1 MFFNSLFHNS
11 LKVLPIFLFFIFI
24 TPVILVLFSLFNGY
38 SDNWFHLY
46 NYVLSEYII
55 NSIFLILGVSFFVVL
70 IGVLSSWL
78 VTNYDFFGKSFFEW
92 ALILPLAVPPY
103 ILAYTFTEIF
113 DTYGSANNLLNSIFL
128 FDEKK
133 VFFPSVRN
141 IYGAIAVFSFTL
153 YPYVYLVS
161 RMAFVNQS
169 ISIIEAGRILGLSRV
184 GAFFKLSIPLIR
196 PAIFAGLALVIME
209 TLSDFGAVEHFAIAT
224 FTTGIFRT
232 WYGMYDLNTA
242 MQLASLLLI
251 FVTIFLIFE
260 RLSRKKAAFVS
271 SNSLYKKHKVMK
283 LKGSYSFFAMLF
295 CLIPVFIGFILPII
309 ELINWTINYKLD
321 FFNRDFLKSAFN
333 SLLLALIAAFLC
345 TMIAF
350 LINFTARYQGN
361 KLLSFLSS
369 TLMLGYAVPGLILAI
384 GITQLLTI
392 IDNSF
397 NLFTI
402 DIVLTGSLIGLII
415 AYIIKS
421 YALSNSTIESGFQRI
436 SNSLDDISKTLN
448 ISGIKLM
455 YKIHFPL
462 LRTGLLT
469 STLLVGSEV
478 IKELPATLILR
489 PFNFE
494 TLAVSAYNYAS
505 EERMYEAAAP
515 SIAIVIVGLLPIIIL
530 SRMIKNSRPGE
541 TLWQKRLV

>member
-24 TPVILVLFSLFNGY
+24 TPVILVLSSLFNGY

-113 DTYGSANNLLNSIFL
+113 DTYGSANTLLSNIFL

-232 WYGMYDLNTA
+232 WHGMYDLNTA

-251 FVTIFLIFE
+251 FVTIFLVFE

-295 CLIPVFIGFILPII
+295 CLIPVFVGFILPII

-469 STLLVGSEV
+469 SILLVGSEV

-541 TLWQKRLV
+541 TLW

>member
-1 MFFNSLFHNS
+1 MFLNSLFHNS

-24 TPVILVLFSLFNGY
+24 APIILVLSSLFYGY

-78 VTNYDFFGKSFFEW
+78 VTNFDFFGKSFFEW

-113 DTYGSANNLLNSIFL
+113 DTYGSANTLLSNIFL

-133 VFFPSVRN
+133 IFFPSVRN

-169 ISIIEAGRILGLSRV
+169 ISIIVAGRILGLSRV

-251 FVTIFLIFE
+251 FVTIFLVFE
-260 RLSRKKAAFVS
+260 RFSRKKAAFVS

-384 GITQLLTI
+384 GITQLFTI

-397 NLFTI
+397 YLFRI
-402 DIVLTGSLIGLII
+402 DIILTGSLIGLII

-436 SNSLDDISKTLN
+436 SNSFDDVSKTLN

-455 YKIHFPL
+455 YKIHLPL

-469 STLLVGSEV
+469 SILLVGSEV

-541 TLWQKRLV
+541 TLW

>member
-24 TPVILVLFSLFNGY
+24 TPIILVLSSLFYGY

-92 ALILPLAVPPY
+92 ALILPLAIPPY

-113 DTYGSANNLLNSIFL
+113 DTYGSANTLLNNIFL

-184 GAFFKLSIPLIR
+184 EAFFKLSIPLIR
-196 PAIFAGLALVIME
+196 PAILAGLALVIME

-251 FVTIFLIFE
+251 FVTIFLVFE

-271 SNSLYKKHKVMK
+271 SNSLYKKHKVIK

-321 FFNRDFLKSAFN
+321 FFNRDFLKSSFN
-333 SLLLALIAAFLC
+333 SLLLALITAFLC
-345 TMIAF
+345 TIIAF

-384 GITQLLTI
+384 GITQLLII

-397 NLFTI
+397 NLFKI

-421 YALSNSTIESGFQRI
+421 YALSNSTIESGFQRV
-436 SNSLDDISKTLN
+436 SNSLDDVSKTLN

-469 STLLVGSEV
+469 SILLVGSEV

-541 TLWQKRLV
+541 ILW

>member
-1 MFFNSLFHNS
+1 MFYNSLFEYS
-11 LKVLPIFLFFIFI
+11 LKILPIFLFLLFVA
-24 TPVILVLFSLFNGY
+24 PVILVLSSLFYGY
-38 SDNWFHLY
+38 SENWFHLY
-46 NYVLSEYII
+46 NYVLSEYVI
-55 NSIFLILGVSFFVVL
+55 NSIFLIIGVSFFVVL

-78 VTNYDFFGKSFFEW
+78 VTNYDFAGKSFFEW

-113 DTYGSANNLLNSIFL
+113 DTYGSANILLNNIFL
-128 FDEKK
+128 LEDKK
-133 VFFPSVRN
+133 VFFPNVRN

-161 RMAFVNQS
+161 RMAFINQS
-169 ISIIEAGRILGLSRV
+169 ISIIEAGRVLGLSRV

-232 WYGMYDLNTA
+232 WFGMYDLHTA

-251 FVTIFLIFE
+251 FVTVFLVIE
-260 RLSRKKAAFVS
+260 RISRRKASFVS
-271 SNSLYKKHKVMK
+271 RNSLYKKYDIIK
-283 LKGSYSFFAMLF
+283 LKGYKNFFAMLF
-295 CLIPVFIGFILPII
+295 CFTPIFMGFILPII
-309 ELINWTINYKLD
+309 ELLNWTINYKLD
-321 FFNRDFLKSAFN
+321 FFNIDFLESSFN
-333 SLLLALIAAFLC
+333 SLLLAIIAALLC
-345 TMIAF
+345 TMISF
-350 LINFTARYQGN
+350 LINFSIRFQGN
-361 KLLSFLSS
+361 KFLLSLSS

-384 GITQLLTI
+384 GITQLLTFL
-392 IDNSF
+392 DNYIEFFKF
-397 NLFTI
+397 NLI
-402 DIVLTGSLIGLII
+402 LTGSLIGLII

-421 YALSNSTIESGFQRI
+421 YALSNSTIEASFQRV
-436 SNSLDDISKTLN
+436 SSSLDDVSKTLS

-462 LRTGLLT
+462 VKTGLLT
-469 STLLVGSEV
+469 SILLVGSEV

-515 SIAIVIVGLLPIIIL
+515 SIAIVIIGLLPIIIL
-530 SRMIKNSRPGE
+530 SRMIKSSRPGE
-541 TLWQKRLV
+541 ALW

>member
-1 MFFNSLFHNS
+1 MFLNSLFHYS

-24 TPVILVLFSLFNGY
+24 APIILVLSSLFYGY

-78 VTNYDFFGKSFFEW
+78 VTNYDFFGKSFFDW

-113 DTYGSANNLLNSIFL
+113 DTYGSANTLLSNIFL

-251 FVTIFLIFE
+251 FVTIFLVFE
-260 RLSRKKAAFVS
+260 RFSRKKAAFVS

-295 CLIPVFIGFILPII
+295 CL
-309 ELINWTINYKLD
+309 
-321 FFNRDFLKSAFN
+321 
-333 SLLLALIAAFLC
+333 
-345 TMIAF
+345 
-350 LINFTARYQGN
+350 TARYQGN

-384 GITQLLTI
+384 GITQLFTI

-397 NLFTI
+397 YLFRI
-402 DIVLTGSLIGLII
+402 DIILTGSLIGLII

-436 SNSLDDISKTLN
+436 SNSFDDVSKTFN

-455 YKIHFPL
+455 YKIHLPL

-469 STLLVGSEV
+469 SILLVGSEV

-505 EERMYEAAAP
+505 EERM
-515 SIAIVIVGLLPIIIL
+515 
-530 SRMIKNSRPGE
+530 
-541 TLWQKRLV
+541 

>member
-1 MFFNSLFHNS
+1 MFFNSLFHNF

-24 TPVILVLFSLFNGY
+24 TPVILVLSSLFNGY

-251 FVTIFLIFE
+251 FVTIFLVFE

-541 TLWQKRLV
+541 TLW

>member
-24 TPVILVLFSLFNGY
+24 TPIILVLSSLFYGY

-113 DTYGSANNLLNSIFL
+113 DTYGSANTLLNNIFL

-251 FVTIFLIFE
+251 FVTIFLVFE

-321 FFNRDFLKSAFN
+321 FFNRDFLKSSFN
-333 SLLLALIAAFLC
+333 SLLLALITAFLC
-345 TMIAF
+345 TIIAF

-384 GITQLLTI
+384 GITQLLII

-397 NLFTI
+397 NLFKI

-421 YALSNSTIESGFQRI
+421 YALSNSTIESGFQRV
-436 SNSLDDISKTLN
+436 SNSLDDVSKTLN

-469 STLLVGSEV
+469 SILLVGSEV

-541 TLWQKRLV
+541 ILW

>member
-24 TPVILVLFSLFNGY
+24 TPVILVLSSLFNGY

-78 VTNYDFFGKSFFEW
+78 VSNYDFFGKSFFEW

-113 DTYGSANNLLNSIFL
+113 DTYGSANTLLSNIFL

-251 FVTIFLIFE
+251 FVTIFLVFE

-397 NLFTI
+397 NFFTI

-469 STLLVGSEV
+469 SILLVGSEV

-541 TLWQKRLV
+541 TLW

>member
-113 DTYGSANNLLNSIFL
+113 DTYGSANTLLSNIFL

-251 FVTIFLIFE
+251 FVTIFLVFE

-295 CLIPVFIGFILPII
+295 CLIPVFVGFILPII

-321 FFNRDFLKSAFN
+321 FFNKDFLKSAFN

-369 TLMLGYAVPGLILAI
+369 TLLLGYAVPGLILAI

-448 ISGIKLM
+448 ISGIRLM

-469 STLLVGSEV
+469 SILLVGSEV

-541 TLWQKRLV
+541 TLW

>member
-24 TPVILVLFSLFNGY
+24 TPVILVLSSLFNGY

-113 DTYGSANNLLNSIFL
+113 DTYGSANTLLSNIFL

-251 FVTIFLIFE
+251 FVTIFLVFE

-295 CLIPVFIGFILPII
+295 CLIPVFVGFILPII

-469 STLLVGSEV
+469 SILLVGSEV
-478 IKELPATLILR
+478 IKELPAPLILR

-541 TLWQKRLV
+541 TLW

>member
-11 LKVLPIFLFFIFI
+11 LKILPIFLFFIFI
-24 TPVILVLFSLFNGY
+24 TPVIFVLSSLFNEY

-113 DTYGSANNLLNSIFL
+113 DTYGSANTLLNNIFL

-251 FVTIFLIFE
+251 FVTIFLVFE

-295 CLIPVFIGFILPII
+295 CLIPVFFGFILPII

-333 SLLLALIAAFLC
+333 SLLLALIVAFLC

-402 DIVLTGSLIGLII
+402 NIVLTGSLIGLII

-541 TLWQKRLV
+541 TLW

>member
-1 MFFNSLFHNS
+1 MFLNSFFHNS

-24 TPVILVLFSLFNGY
+24 APIILVLSSLFYGY

-78 VTNYDFFGKSFFEW
+78 VTNFDFFGKSFFEW

-113 DTYGSANNLLNSIFL
+113 DTYGSANTLLSNIFL

-251 FVTIFLIFE
+251 FVTIFLVFE

-295 CLIPVFIGFILPII
+295 CLIPVFVGFILPII

-469 STLLVGSEV
+469 SILLVGSEV

-541 TLWQKRLV
+541 TLW

>member
-24 TPVILVLFSLFNGY
+24 TPVILVLSSLFNGY

-113 DTYGSANNLLNSIFL
+113 DTYGSANTLLSNIFL

-251 FVTIFLIFE
+251 FVTIFLVFE

-295 CLIPVFIGFILPII
+295 CLIPVFVGFILPII

-541 TLWQKRLV
+541 TLW

>member
-1 MFFNSLFHNS
+1 MFFNSLFHNF

-24 TPVILVLFSLFNGY
+24 TPVILVLSSLFNGY

-113 DTYGSANNLLNSIFL
+113 DTYGSANTLLNNIFL

-251 FVTIFLIFE
+251 FVTIFLVFE

-541 TLWQKRLV
+541 TLW

>member
-1 MFFNSLFHNS
+1 MFYNSLFEYS
-11 LKVLPIFLFFIFI
+11 LKILPIFLFLLFVA
-24 TPVILVLFSLFNGY
+24 PVILVLSSLFYGY
-38 SDNWFHLY
+38 SENWFHLY

-55 NSIFLILGVSFFVVL
+55 NSIFLIIGVSFFVVL

-78 VTNYDFFGKSFFEW
+78 VTNYDFAGKSFFEW

-113 DTYGSANNLLNSIFL
+113 DTYGSANIFLNNIFL
-128 FDEKK
+128 FEDKK
-133 VFFPSVRN
+133 VFFPNVRN

-161 RMAFVNQS
+161 RMAFINQS
-169 ISIIEAGRILGLSRV
+169 ISIIEAGRVLGLSRV

-232 WYGMYDLNTA
+232 WFGMYDLHTA

-251 FVTIFLIFE
+251 FVTVFLVIE
-260 RLSRKKAAFVS
+260 RISRKKASFVS
-271 SNSLYKKHKVMK
+271 RNSLYKKYDIIK
-283 LKGSYSFFAMLF
+283 LKGYKNFFAMLF
-295 CLIPVFIGFILPII
+295 CFTPIFMGFILPII
-309 ELINWTINYKLD
+309 ELLNWTINYKLD
-321 FFNRDFLKSAFN
+321 FFNIDFLESSFN
-333 SLLLALIAAFLC
+333 SLLLAIIAALLC
-345 TMIAF
+345 TMISF
-350 LINFTARYQGN
+350 LINFSIRFQGN
-361 KLLSFLSS
+361 KFLSSLSS

-384 GITQLLTI
+384 GITQLLTFL
-392 IDNSF
+392 DNYIEFFKF
-397 NLFTI
+397 NLI
-402 DIVLTGSLIGLII
+402 LTGSLIGLII

-421 YALSNSTIESGFQRI
+421 YALSNSTIEASFQRV
-436 SNSLDDISKTLN
+436 SSSLDDVSKTLN

-462 LRTGLLT
+462 VKTGLLT
-469 STLLVGSEV
+469 SILLVGSEV

-515 SIAIVIVGLLPIIIL
+515 SIAIVIIGLLPIIIL
-530 SRMIKNSRPGE
+530 SRMIKTSRPGE
-541 TLWQKRLV
+541 ALW

>member
-1 MFFNSLFHNS
+1 MFFNSLFHNF
-11 LKVLPIFLFFIFI
+11 LKFLPIFLFFIFI
-24 TPVILVLFSLFNGY
+24 TPVILVLSSLFNGY

-251 FVTIFLIFE
+251 FVTIFLVFE

-295 CLIPVFIGFILPII
+295 CLIPVFFGFILPII

-455 YKIHFPL
+455 CKIHFPL

-541 TLWQKRLV
+541 TLW

>member
-1 MFFNSLFHNS
+1 MFYNSLFEYS
-11 LKVLPIFLFFIFI
+11 LKILPIFLFLLFVA
-24 TPVILVLFSLFNGY
+24 PVILVLSSLFYGY
-38 SDNWFHLY
+38 SENWFHLY

-55 NSIFLILGVSFFVVL
+55 NSIFLIIGVSFFVVL

-78 VTNYDFFGKSFFEW
+78 VTNYDFAGKSFFEW

-113 DTYGSANNLLNSIFL
+113 DTYGSANIFLNNIFL
-128 FDEKK
+128 FEDKK
-133 VFFPSVRN
+133 VFFPNVRN

-161 RMAFVNQS
+161 RMAFINQS
-169 ISIIEAGRILGLSRV
+169 ISIIEAGRVLGLSRV

-232 WYGMYDLNTA
+232 WFGMYDLHTA

-251 FVTIFLIFE
+251 FVTVFLVIE
-260 RLSRKKAAFVS
+260 RISRKKASFVS
-271 SNSLYKKHKVMK
+271 RNSLYKKYDIIK
-283 LKGSYSFFAMLF
+283 LKGYKNFFAMLF
-295 CLIPVFIGFILPII
+295 CFTPIFMGFILPII
-309 ELINWTINYKLD
+309 ELLNWTINYKLD
-321 FFNRDFLKSAFN
+321 FFNIDFLESSFN
-333 SLLLALIAAFLC
+333 SLLLAIIAALLC
-345 TMIAF
+345 TMISF
-350 LINFTARYQGN
+350 LINFSIRFQGN
-361 KLLSFLSS
+361 KFLSSLSS

-384 GITQLLTI
+384 GITQLLTFL
-392 IDNSF
+392 DNYIEFFKF
-397 NLFTI
+397 NFI
-402 DIVLTGSLIGLII
+402 LTGSLIGLII

-421 YALSNSTIESGFQRI
+421 YALSNSTIEASFQRV
-436 SNSLDDISKTLN
+436 SSSLDDVSKTLN

-462 LRTGLLT
+462 VKTGLLT
-469 STLLVGSEV
+469 SILLVGSEV

-515 SIAIVIVGLLPIIIL
+515 SIAIVIIGLLPIIIL
-530 SRMIKNSRPGE
+530 SRMIKSSRPGE
-541 TLWQKRLV
+541 ALW

>member
-24 TPVILVLFSLFNGY
+24 TPVILVLSSLFNGY

-113 DTYGSANNLLNSIFL
+113 DTYGSANTLLSNIFL

-251 FVTIFLIFE
+251 FVTIFLVFE
-260 RLSRKKAAFVS
+260 RFSRKKAAFVS
-271 SNSLYKKHKVMK
+271 SNSLYKKHKVVK

-295 CLIPVFIGFILPII
+295 CLIPVFVGFILPII

-469 STLLVGSEV
+469 SILLVGSEV

-541 TLWQKRLV
+541 TLW

>member
-24 TPVILVLFSLFNGY
+24 TPVILVLSSLFNGY

-251 FVTIFLIFE
+251 FVTIFLVFE

-541 TLWQKRLV
+541 TLW

>member
-11 LKVLPIFLFFIFI
+11 LKILPIFLFFIFI
-24 TPVILVLFSLFNGY
+24 TPVILVLSSLFNEY

-113 DTYGSANNLLNSIFL
+113 DTYGSANTLLNNIFL

-153 YPYVYLVS
+153 YPYVYLAS

-251 FVTIFLIFE
+251 FVTIFLVLE

-295 CLIPVFIGFILPII
+295 CLIPVFFGFILPII

-333 SLLLALIAAFLC
+333 SLLLALIVAFLC

-402 DIVLTGSLIGLII
+402 NIVLTGSLIGLII

-541 TLWQKRLV
+541 TLW

>member
-1 MFFNSLFHNS
+1 MFFNSLFHNF

-24 TPVILVLFSLFNGY
+24 TPVILVLSSLFNGY

-251 FVTIFLIFE
+251 FVTIFLVFE

-469 STLLVGSEV
+469 SILLVGSEV

-541 TLWQKRLV
+541 TLW

>member
-24 TPVILVLFSLFNGY
+24 TPVILVLSSLFNGY

-113 DTYGSANNLLNSIFL
+113 DTYGSANTLLSNIFL

-251 FVTIFLIFE
+251 FVTIFLVFE
-260 RLSRKKAAFVS
+260 RFSRKKAAFVS

-295 CLIPVFIGFILPII
+295 CLIPVFVGFILPII

-436 SNSLDDISKTLN
+436 SNSLDDVSKTLN

-469 STLLVGSEV
+469 SILLVGSEV

-541 TLWQKRLV
+541 TLW

>member
-1 MFFNSLFHNS
+1 MFFNSFFHNS
-11 LKVLPIFLFFIFI
+11 LKILPIFLFFIFI
-24 TPVILVLFSLFNGY
+24 APIILVLSSLFYGY

-113 DTYGSANNLLNSIFL
+113 DTYGSANTLLSNIFL

-133 VFFPSVRN
+133 IFFPSVRN

-251 FVTIFLIFE
+251 FVTIFLVFE

-397 NLFTI
+397 NLFRI
-402 DIVLTGSLIGLII
+402 DIILTGSLIGLII
-415 AYIIKS
+415 AVI
-421 YALSNSTIESGFQRI
+421 NFI
-436 SNSLDDISKTLN
+436 S
-448 ISGIKLM
+448 
-455 YKIHFPL
+455 PL
-462 LRTGLLT
+462 FRH
-469 STLLVGSEV
+469 
-478 IKELPATLILR
+478 
-489 PFNFE
+489 
-494 TLAVSAYNYAS
+494 
-505 EERMYEAAAP
+505 
-515 SIAIVIVGLLPIIIL
+515 
-530 SRMIKNSRPGE
+530 
-541 TLWQKRLV
+541 

>member
-24 TPVILVLFSLFNGY
+24 TPVILVLSSLFNGY
-38 SDNWFHLY
+38 SNNWFHLY

-113 DTYGSANNLLNSIFL
+113 DTYGSANTLLSNIFL

-251 FVTIFLIFE
+251 FVTIFLVFE

-283 LKGSYSFFAMLF
+283 LKGSYSLFAMLF
-295 CLIPVFIGFILPII
+295 CLIPVFVGFILPII

-469 STLLVGSEV
+469 SILLVGSEV

-541 TLWQKRLV
+541 TLW

>member
-1 MFFNSLFHNS
+1 MFFNSLFHNF

-24 TPVILVLFSLFNGY
+24 TPVILVLSSLFNGY

-113 DTYGSANNLLNSIFL
+113 DTYGSANTLLSNIFL

-251 FVTIFLIFE
+251 FVTIFLVFE

-295 CLIPVFIGFILPII
+295 CLIPVFVGFILPII

-421 YALSNSTIESGFQRI
+421 YALSNSTIQSGFQRI

-469 STLLVGSEV
+469 SILLVGSEV

-541 TLWQKRLV
+541 TLW

>member
-1 MFFNSLFHNS
+1 MFYNSLFEKL
-11 LKVLPIFLFFIFI
+11 LKILPIFLFLIFV
-24 TPVILVLFSLFNGY
+24 TPVILVLSSLFYGY

-55 NSIFLILGVSFFVVL
+55 NSIFLIIGVSFFVVL
-70 IGVLSSWL
+70 IGVFSSWL
-78 VTNYDFFGKSFFEW
+78 VTYYDFVGKSFFEW

-113 DTYGSANNLLNSIFL
+113 DTYGSANVLLNNIFL
-128 FDEKK
+128 LDDKK
-133 VFFPSVRN
+133 IFFPNVRN

-161 RMAFVNQS
+161 RMAFINQS

-184 GAFFKLSIPLIR
+184 EAFFKLSIPLIR

-209 TLSDFGAVEHFAIAT
+209 TLSDFGAVEHFAIPT

-242 MQLASLLLI
+242 MQLSSLLLV
-251 FVTIFLIFE
+251 FVIIFLVIE
-260 RLSRKKAAFVS
+260 RISRKKASFVS
-271 SNSLYKKHKVMK
+271 SNSLYKKYNVIK
-283 LKGSYSFFAMLF
+283 LKGYNNLFAMLF
-295 CLIPVFIGFILPII
+295 CFIPIFMGFILPIT
-309 ELINWTINYKLD
+309 ELLNWTINYKLD
-321 FFNRDFLKSAFN
+321 FFNKDFLESSFN
-333 SLLLALIAAFLC
+333 SLLLAVIAALLC
-345 TMIAF
+345 TMISF
-350 LINFTARYQGN
+350 LINFSARFHGN
-361 KLLSFLSS
+361 KFLSFLSS

-384 GITQLLTI
+384 GITQLLTFL
-392 IDNSF
+392 DNYIEFF
-397 NLFTI
+397 NFNFI
-402 DIVLTGSLIGLII
+402 LTGSLIGLMI

-421 YALSNSTIESGFQRI
+421 YALSNSTIEAGFQRV
-436 SNSLDDISKTLN
+436 SSSLDDVSKTLN

-455 YKIHFPL
+455 YKIHLPL
-462 LRTGLLT
+462 VKTGLLT
-469 STLLVGSEV
+469 SILLVGSEV

-515 SIAIVIVGLLPIIIL
+515 SIAIVMVGLLPIIIL
-530 SRMIKNSRPGE
+530 SRMIKSSRPGE
-541 TLWQKRLV
+541 ALW

>member
-1 MFFNSLFHNS
+1 MFLNSLFHNS

-24 TPVILVLFSLFNGY
+24 APIILVLSSLFYGY

-113 DTYGSANNLLNSIFL
+113 DTYGSANTLLSNIFL

-133 VFFPSVRN
+133 IFFPSVRN

-251 FVTIFLIFE
+251 FVTIFLVFE
-260 RLSRKKAAFVS
+260 RFSRKKAAFVS

-384 GITQLLTI
+384 GITQLFTI

-397 NLFTI
+397 YLFRI
-402 DIVLTGSLIGLII
+402 DIILTGSLIGLII

-436 SNSLDDISKTLN
+436 SNSIDDVSKTFN

-455 YKIHFPL
+455 YKIHLPL

-469 STLLVGSEV
+469 SILLVGSEV

-541 TLWQKRLV
+541 TLW

>member
-1 MFFNSLFHNS
+1 MFYNSLFESS
-11 LKVLPIFLFFIFI
+11 LKILPIFLFLLFVA
-24 TPVILVLFSLFNGY
+24 PVIIVLSSLFYGY
-38 SDNWFHLY
+38 SENWFHLY
-46 NYVLSEYII
+46 NYVISEYII
-55 NSIFLILGVSFFVVL
+55 NSIFLIIGVSFFVVL

-78 VTNYDFFGKSFFEW
+78 VTHYNFAGKSFFEW

-113 DTYGSANNLLNSIFL
+113 DTYGSANILLNNIFL
-128 FDEKK
+128 FEDKK
-133 VFFPSVRN
+133 VFFPNVRN

-161 RMAFVNQS
+161 RMAFINQS
-169 ISIIEAGRILGLSRV
+169 ISIIEAGRVLGLSRL
-184 GAFFKLSIPLIR
+184 GAFFKLSIPLVR

-232 WYGMYDLNTA
+232 WFGMYDLNTA

-251 FVTIFLIFE
+251 FVTVFLVIE
-260 RLSRKKAAFVS
+260 RISRREVSFVS
-271 SNSLYKKHKVMK
+271 SNSLYKKYDIIELRGYKN
-283 LKGSYSFFAMLF
+283 FFAMLF
-295 CLIPVFIGFILPII
+295 CFTPIFMGFILPIT
-309 ELINWTINYKLD
+309 ELLNWTINYKLD
-321 FFNRDFLKSAFN
+321 FFNIDFLESSFN
-333 SLLLALIAAFLC
+333 SLLLAIITALLC
-345 TMIAF
+345 TMISF
-350 LINFTARYQGN
+350 LINFSSRFQSN
-361 KLLSFLSS
+361 KFLSSLSS

-384 GITQLLTI
+384 GITQLLTFL
-392 IDNSF
+392 DNYIEFLKF
-397 NLFTI
+397 NFI
-402 DIVLTGSLIGLII
+402 LTGSLIGLII

-421 YALSNSTIESGFQRI
+421 YALSNSTIEASFQRV
-436 SNSLDDISKTLN
+436 SSSLDDVSKTLN
-448 ISGIKLM
+448 ISGMKLM

-462 LRTGLLT
+462 VKTGLLT
-469 STLLVGSEV
+469 SILLVGSEV

-515 SIAIVIVGLLPIIIL
+515 SIAIVAVGLLPIIIL
-530 SRMIKNSRPGE
+530 SRMIKSSRPGGA
-541 TLWQKRLV
+541 L

>member
-1 MFFNSLFHNS
+1 MFYNSLFENS
-11 LKVLPIFLFFIFI
+11 LKILPIFLFLLFV
-24 TPVILVLFSLFNGY
+24 TPLILILSSLFYGY
-38 SDNWFHLY
+38 SENWFHLY
-46 NYVLSEYII
+46 NYGLSEYII
-55 NSIFLILGVSFFVVL
+55 NSIFLIIGVSFFVVL

-78 VTNYDFFGKSFFEW
+78 VTYYDFAGKSFFEW

-113 DTYGSANNLLNSIFL
+113 DTYGSANILLNNIFL
-128 FDEKK
+128 LDDKK
-133 VFFPSVRN
+133 VFFPNIRN

-153 YPYVYLVS
+153 YPYVYLIS
-161 RMAFVNQS
+161 RMAFINQS
-169 ISIIEAGRILGLSRV
+169 ISIIEAGRVLGLSRV

-251 FVTIFLIFE
+251 FVTVFLVIE
-260 RLSRKKAAFVS
+260 RLSRKKASFVS
-271 SNSLYKKHKVMK
+271 SNSLYKKYNIIK
-283 LKGSYSFFAMLF
+283 LRGFKNFFAMLF
-295 CLIPVFIGFILPII
+295 CFTPIFMGFILPIT
-309 ELINWTINYKLD
+309 ELLNWTINYKLD
-321 FFNRDFLKSAFN
+321 FFNIDFLESSFN
-333 SLLLALIAAFLC
+333 SLLLAIIAALLC
-345 TMIAF
+345 TMISF
-350 LINFTARYQGN
+350 LINFSARFQGN
-361 KLLSFLSS
+361 KFLSFLSS

-384 GITQLLTI
+384 GITQLLTFL
-392 IDNSF
+392 DNHFEFFKF
-397 NLFTI
+397 NFI
-402 DIVLTGSLIGLII
+402 LTGSLIGLII

-421 YALSNSTIESGFQRI
+421 YALSNSTIEASFQRV
-436 SNSLDDISKTLN
+436 SSSLDDVSKTLN

-462 LRTGLLT
+462 VKTGLLT
-469 STLLVGSEV
+469 SVLLVGSEV

-530 SRMIKNSRPGE
+530 SRMIKSSRPGE
-541 TLWQKRLV
+541 ALW

>member
-24 TPVILVLFSLFNGY
+24 TPVILVLSSLFNGY

-113 DTYGSANNLLNSIFL
+113 DTYGSANTLLSNIFL

-251 FVTIFLIFE
+251 FVTIFLVFE

-295 CLIPVFIGFILPII
+295 CLIPVFVGFILPII

-421 YALSNSTIESGFQRI
+421 YALSNSTIQSGFQRI

-469 STLLVGSEV
+469 SILLVGSEV

-541 TLWQKRLV
+541 TLW